1 MIFKTDENDIT
12 RRAREVRLLVLDVDG
27 VLTGGELFLSDS
39 GEEMKAFNTLDGQG
53 IKLLQSSGVQVGIIS
68 GRKSALLARRA
79 ESLGIRLLMQG
90 REDKLNALQEMCAET
105 GLTPAHIAYAGDDL
119 PDIRPMKAVRLAIAV
134 ANAHSSVKESAHVQT
149 SLHGGQGAVREICDF
164 ILQAQDRYDSAIA
177 HFL

>member
-79 ESLGIRLLMQG
+79 ENLGIRLLMQG